1 MKKILIVSTRS
12 PLPLFSGDRLRIYN
26 ISKNL
31 SKKNKVDLIYT
42 TSKENFQKEIKF
54 FNKIIPIRTN
64 MLEKMF
70 YIIYFFIQGKP
81 LQIGYFFSSRMK
93 KKIEEIHE
101 NYDCIIFHLI
111 RSSEFLPK
119 DFRGKKI
126 LEMTDVLS
134 RNYFQLYKKLNFFNP
149 LKYIYMLEKY
159 LIEKYEEKV
168 IKFFDYSVL
177 VSNDDL
183 RFFLLKNKFKNKIKI
198 ITNGSD
204 IKRKIYKYK
213 KNNNDIIFIG
223 NINYLPNKIACYNFI
238 ENIMPEL
245 KNRGYNINFK
255 IIGQTSESLK
265 NDLNKFDNVAVFTN
279 VKSPEKLCKNAIC
292 GISNLDIVSGVQ
304 NKILEYMQIGLP
316 TIVSKK
322 CFDSLNFKRNLDLL
336 VYKNQK
342 EFIKHI
348 INMKINKKSANN
360 ISKNCYKKIRR
371 SYKWQDT
378 LKIYNTLI

>member
-1 MKKILIVSTRS
+1 MKKILIVSTRF
-12 PLPLFSGDRLRIYN
+12 PLPLFSGDRLRIFN

-42 TSKENFQKEIKF
+42 ASKENFQKKIEF

-64 MLEKMF
+64 ILEKLF
-70 YIIYFFIQGKP
+70 YIIYFFIQGRP
-81 LQIGYFFSSRMK
+81 LQIGYFFSSKMK
-93 KKIEEIHE
+93 KKIEEVHK
-101 NYDCIIFHLI
+101 NYNCIIFHLI

-119 DFRGKKI
+119 NFKGTKI
-126 LEMTDVLS
+126 LEMTDILS
-134 RNYFQLYKKLNFFNP
+134 RNYSQLYKKLNFINP
-149 LKYIYMLEKY
+149 LKYIYFLEKY
-159 LIEKYEEKV
+159 LIEKYERKV
-168 IKFFDYSVL
+168 IKLFNYSVL
-177 VSNDDL
+177 VSNEDL
-183 RFFLLKNKFKNKIKI
+183 KFFLTKNKINNKI
-198 ITNGSD
+198 RIISNGSD
-204 IKRKIYKYK
+204 LKKKIYKYK
-213 KNNNDIIFIG
+213 KNNNDIVFIG

-245 KNRGYNINFK
+245 ENRGYNINFK

-265 NDLNKFDNVAVFTN
+265 NDLNKFESVTVFTK

-378 LKIYNTLI
+378 LKMYNTLI